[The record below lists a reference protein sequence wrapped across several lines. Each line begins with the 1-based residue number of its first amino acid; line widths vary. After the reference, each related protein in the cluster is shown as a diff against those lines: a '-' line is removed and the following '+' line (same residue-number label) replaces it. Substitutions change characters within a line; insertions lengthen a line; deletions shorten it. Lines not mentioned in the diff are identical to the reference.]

1 MADMV
6 ISLELLE
13 QLERGNVLLFV
24 GDRLART
31 ADSGVYQD
39 QLRAA
44 LIERCAALGA
54 AAALRSEATFLE
66 AAEAYADAAG
76 GPQALV
82 QWLRDQEAAQAE
94 ALPLAYRLIAG
105 LTACNLLATTAVDQR
120 LERAFEAAGRPLTV
134 VVGVAD
140 LAFEDSRQATLYKL
154 RGTLEQPESLVLT
167 EDRLASFYEG
177 ERNLGAIVLQGYLA
191 RKTLLFVGYDLA
203 DRQFQWLYRK
213 VTAPPLDAYG
223 RPAYAFGELPSLPV
237 ARWCQKHRIQLIP
250 ADPTAFLAALTRQLQ
265 ARQPARVPDTV
276 APLCAPD
283 SATALP
289 REPYKR
295 LDFYQ
300 PEDQAFFFGRGREIY
315 ELVSRING
323 HRLEVLYGASGTGKT
338 SLLRAGVTPRL
349 EAADP
354 PYTTVYVRA
363 LEDPAQAIRRAVE
376 RKIASQRVNESADE
390 WSVVC
395 GPSSSLVDF
404 LAAATAVLG
413 GPLVIIL
420 DQFEEFFIRLS
431 PEFRAAFIADLGAL
445 YEAHDVPVKV
455 VVSLREDWLAAL
467 SEVEARIQTVFVEKM
482 RLLPLTRAQAREAIT
497 APAQQLGVHYEP
509 ALLDRLLA
517 DLITGGEDAVQPP
530 QLSLVCD
537 ALYRA
542 RPAGAAQITLD
553 DYVRLGGVQGVLQ
566 AYLEN
571 ELRRLPADERALAH
585 ALLEELVTS
594 ERTKSVQSV
603 DDLAR
608 ALGVTVAA
616 LAPTLEKLVQARL
629 LRPVETPAGTA
640 AYELAHEYLI
650 AELKLSPEAVARK
663 EAEELLRQGVAN
675 YGRFKTL
682 LSAETF
688 ALVDAQRDRLH
699 LDAAAEELLLRSA
712 LRHGQAVGY
721 WVGRMEDETQ
731 ALALTATELLASE
744 KSPAGAN
751 LGATAGQMP
760 AARLGALVER
770 LFIAWRTGAPQTR
783 AAAGEVLW
791 DVRARLSRR
800 WRARLA
806 LARAPRAL
814 RRVAPLLAV
823 GLGVILIF
831 SLALWGPRWWTP
843 KPELAWVDVP
853 AGEFQM
859 GSAEVE
865 LEQLLAICS
874 DCDEASL
881 DEDERPAHPVALDA
895 FRLGKYEVT
904 NAQYAQC
911 IRATVCKRT
920 ANPETLETPEQAN
933 LPVVSVSW
941 EEAQTFCEWV
951 GGRLPTEAE
960 WEYAAAGPEERL
972 FPWGQQWIGDAAN
985 YCDAQCPV
993 TPREE
998 NYDDGYA
1005 MAAPVGSF
1013 AKGVSWCGAE
1023 DLAGNVWEWV
1033 ADWYGAYSAA
1043 PQTNPTG
1050 PVTGEYKVVRGGAF
1064 DLNPSPLRAASRI
1077 YVDPGL
1083 RNFNLGFRCVAASPG
1098 P

>member
-24 GDRLART
+24 GERLART
-31 ADSGVYQD
+31 ADGRVCQD
-39 QLRAA
+39 QLKAA
-44 LIERCAALGA
+44 LIGRCAALGA
-54 AAALRSEATFLE
+54 AAAVRPEATFLE

-76 GPQALV
+76 GRQALV
-82 QWLRDQEAAQAE
+82 QWLRDQEAAPAE

-140 LAFEDSRQATLYKL
+140 LAFEDSRQTTLYKL
-154 RGTLEQPESLVLT
+154 RGTLEQPESLALT
-167 EDRLASFYEG
+167 EYKLAAFYEG

-191 RKTLLFVGYDLA
+191 RKTLLFVGYDLD
-203 DRQFQWLYRK
+203 DRQFQWLYSK

-223 RPAYAFGELPSLPV
+223 RPAYAFGELPSPSGV
-237 ARWCQKHRIQLIP
+237 RWCQKCRIQLTP
-250 ADPTAFLAALTRQLQ
+250 ADPTDFLVALARQLQ
-265 ARQPARVPDTV
+265 ARQTTRVPDAV
-276 APLCAPD
+276 APGLGPVVAAP
-283 SATALP
+283 LP
-289 REPYKR
+289 TEPYKR
-295 LDFYQ
+295 LDYYQ
-300 PEDQAFFFGRGREIY
+300 PEDQALFFGRGREIY

-338 SLLRAGVTPRL
+338 SLLRAGVIPRL

-363 LEDPAQAIRRAVE
+363 LEDPALAIRRAVE
-376 RKIASQRVNESADE
+376 RKIAVSSQPSA
-390 WSVVC
+390 VG
-395 GPSSSLVDF
+395 GPSSLVDF
-404 LAAATAVLG
+404 LAAATAAFG

-431 PEFRAAFIADLGAL
+431 PEFRAAFIAELGAL

-482 RLLPLTRAQAREAIT
+482 RLLPLTRAQAQEAIT
-497 APAQQLGVHYEP
+497 GPAQRLGVSYEP

-542 RPAGAAQITLD
+542 RPAGAAQITLA
-553 DYVRLGGVQGVLQ
+553 DYVRLDGVQGVLR

-571 ELRRLPADERALAH
+571 ELRRLPRDEQTLAR

-594 ERTKSVQSV
+594 ARTKSVQGLA
-603 DDLAR
+603 DLAR
-608 ALGVTVAA
+608 ALGVTAAA
-616 LAPTLEKLVQARL
+616 LAPTLEKLVHARL
-629 LRPVETPAGTA
+629 LRPVETPAGS

-663 EAEELLRQGVAN
+663 EAEELLRQGGEN
-675 YGRFKTL
+675 YRRFGGL
-682 LSAETF
+682 LEQKAF
-688 ALVDAQRDRLH
+688 ARIDAQRDRLR
-699 LDAAAEELLLRSA
+699 LDAAAQELLLRSA
-712 LRHGQAVGY
+712 LQYGQAVGY
-721 WVGRMEDETQ
+721 WVGRMEDENR
-731 ALALTATELLASE
+731 ALALTTTELLA
-744 KSPAGAN
+744 PAGSAAGQN
-751 LGATAGQMP
+751 LGLTAGQTP
-760 AARLGALVER
+760 APRRRALVER
-770 LFIAWRTGAPQTR
+770 LLIAWRTGARAPR

-791 DVRARLSRR
+791 ALRAWLPRRVRVRL
-800 WRARLA
+800 LA
-806 LARAPRAL
+806 ARAPRFL
-814 RRVAPLLAV
+814 RRAALPLAV
-823 GLGVILIF
+823 GLAVILVF
-831 SLALWGPRWWTP
+831 SLALWGPRLWTP

-853 AGEFQM
+853 AGEFQL
-859 GSAEVE
+859 GSSGVE
-865 LEQLLAICS
+865 LEQLLAVFNGVNEKS
-874 DCDEASL
+874 LEA
-881 DEDERPAHPVALDA
+881 EQPVHRVVLDA
-895 FRLGKYEVT
+895 FRIGRYEVT

-920 ANPETLETPEQAN
+920 ANPETLATPEQAN

-941 EEAQTFCEWV
+941 EEAQTFCRWV

-972 FPWGQQWIGDAAN
+972 FPWGNTWVGDAAN
-985 YCDAQCPV
+985 YCDKQCPY

-998 NYDDGYA
+998 NFDDGYA
-1005 MAAPVGSF
+1005 LAAPVGSF
-1013 AKGVSWCGAE
+1013 AKGASWCGAE
-1023 DLAGNVWEWV
+1023 DLAGNVWEWT
-1033 ADWYGAYSAA
+1033 ADWYGAYPAEL
-1043 PQTNPTG
+1043 QMNPTG
-1050 PVTGEYKVVRGGAF
+1050 PATGEYKVVRGGAF
-1064 DLNPSPLRAASRI
+1064 YSGPMDLRAANRIVAYPGSRS
-1077 YVDPGL
+1077 DS
-1083 RNFNLGFRCVAASPG
+1083 LGFRCVVASSG
-1098 P
+1098 K